1 MPESAAERG
10 TEVLPQ
16 QAPAPS
22 SAGQPDARR
31 LAVID
36 IGSNSI
42 RLVVFEGLRR
52 SPLPLFNEKVICGLG
67 RGLMPSGRLSED
79 GVQLALPNL
88 ARFSYMA
95 RAMGANRLD
104 LLATAAVREAENG
117 PDFIA
122 EVERRCGQTVRVLS
136 GEEEARISALGV
148 LAGTPEA
155 DGLMGDLGGGSLE
168 LVELNEG
175 RLGAS
180 TTLSLGPLRL
190 IDLAKG
196 DLAAARAEID
206 RQLATIG
213 WLTEQQRGRS
223 FYAVGGAWRALAR
236 IHMSQVHYPL
246 HVIHGYTLERAEA
259 EKTLDVLG
267 QLGRRSLA
275 KMTRVTRRRVETI
288 PYAALLLSRVL
299 ALSRPRQVVW
309 SSFGLREGF
318 LFDLLPEQERAK
330 DPLIETVTD
339 FAIRE
344 GRFGDIGDE
353 LSAWTDP
360 LFPDEKEPWRRLR
373 KATCLLSDIAWRE
386 HPDYRAT
393 HALTRILHHPF
404 SGIDH
409 PGRAFIAFAVFTRYG
424 GGPEDVDVDKAIAV
438 ITGKNRKRAR
448 ILGLAVRLAFT
459 LSAGTR
465 ELLHKTALELEEGA
479 LRLRLPGDRSV
490 PHGEAVERRFAA
502 LASAI
507 GVKQSAI
514 VDG

>member
-1 MPESAAERG
+1 MTASTAERG
-10 TEVLPQ
+10 TNVPPQ
-16 QAPAPS
+16 QVPAPRS
-22 SAGQPDARR
+22 DGRADQRR

-52 SPLPLFNEKVICGLG
+52 APLPLFNEKVICGLG
-67 RGLMPSGRLSED
+67 RGLMQSGRLSED

-88 ARFSYMA
+88 ARFSLMA
-95 RAMGANRLD
+95 RAMGADRLD

-122 EVERRCGQTVRVLS
+122 EVERRCGQAVRVLS

-155 DGLMGDLGGGSLE
+155 DGVMGDLGGGSLE
-168 LVELNEG
+168 LVELTEG
-175 RLGAS
+175 KLGAS
-180 TTLSLGPLRL
+180 ATLSLGPLRL
-190 IDLAKG
+190 IDLADG

-206 RQLATIG
+206 RQLAAIG
-213 WLTEQQRGRS
+213 WLAQQRGRS

-236 IHMSQVHYPL
+236 IHMSQVNYPL
-246 HVIHGYTLERAEA
+246 HVIHGYELKRPEA

-275 KMTRVTRRRVETI
+275 KMTSVTRRRVETI

-299 ALSRPRQVVW
+299 ALARPDRVFW

-318 LFDLLPEQERAK
+318 LFDLLPDEERAK
-330 DPLIETVTD
+330 DPLIETVID
-339 FAIRE
+339 FARRE
-344 GRFGDIGDE
+344 GRFGEIGDD
-353 LSAWTDP
+353 LSAWTEP
-360 LFPDEKEPWRRLR
+360 LFADEKQPWRRLR
-373 KATCLLSDIAWRE
+373 EATCHLSDIAWRE

-404 SGIDH
+404 SGVDH
-409 PGRAFIAFAVFTRYG
+409 PGRAFMAFAVFTRYG
-424 GGPEDVDVDKAIAV
+424 GSGEDGDVDKAAV
-438 ITGKNRKRAR
+438 LITGKNRKRAR
-448 ILGLAVRLAFT
+448 VLGLAVRLAYT

-465 ELLHKTALELEEGA
+465 ELLHKTALELDEDA
-479 LRLRLPGDRSV
+479 LRLRLPGDGSV
-490 PHGEAVERRFAA
+490 PQGEAVERRFAA
-502 LASAI
+502 LAAAI
-507 GVKQSAI
+507 GVKQSEI
-514 VDG
+514 VGG